1 MEVNDILLD
10 SDQELVATTAGDFRL
25 GDASNNLIKYIIVS
39 HIGNWKE
46 FPLVGVGVD
55 NYLNSN
61 ITADEIETE
70 IKSALQADV
79 FRNPVVDASNFPSV
93 IDVNKVSLKL
103 Q

>member
-10 SDQELVATTAGDFRL
+10 SDQELVATTVGDFRL

>member
-39 HIGNWKE
+39 HTGNWKE

-79 FRNPVVDASNFPSV
+79 FRNPVVDASDFPSV